1 VTDSGKETL
10 SAASIGFELKSG
22 DLQVRGAF
30 AQPAFG
36 LFQDFPGLCQKL
48 YGSLASCGVALGDMK
63 FEGSAGS
70 LGDVH
75 LAVTVLRVSAVLRV
89 RLDYIE
95 LQCFN
100 VRNAVEK
107 DLAEVFVRTSQVI
120 AEHSPVAVSATYS
133 LAVGLHGSLDGSPAA
148 SFIQQFV
155 TAQGLHL
162 GPPAGVGAVLYFGA
176 HDSRLGA
183 SVTMD
188 LSAVVPDGLF
198 LRSNAIWEAS
208 SVDAR
213 ALPAKGREFFDQVT
227 TQLGLTV
234 R

>member
-1 VTDSGKETL
+1 M
-10 SAASIGFELKSG
+10 SAAPIAFELKSG
-22 DLQVRGAF
+22 DLQVRAAF

-36 LFQDFPGLCQKL
+36 LFQDFPGLCQRL
-48 YGSLASCGVALGDMK
+48 YGSLASYGVGLGDMK
-63 FEGSAGS
+63 FEGTAGS

-75 LAVTVLRVSAVLRV
+75 LAVTVLRASAVVRV
-89 RLDYIE
+89 RMDYIE

-107 DLAEVFVRTSQVI
+107 DLADVFVQTSEVI
-120 AEHSPVAVSATYS
+120 AEHSPVAVTANYS
-133 LAVGLHGSLDGSPAA
+133 LAVGLHGSLDGFPTG
-148 SFIQQFV
+148 SFIQRFV
-155 TAQGLHL
+155 TAQGLQL
-162 GPPAGVGAVLYFGA
+162 GPPSGVGAVLYFGP